1 MSYCSL
7 VYHIVFR
14 PFAGENVITPEHAG
28 DLYRYISGFV
38 QSRGSKVCRI
48 GGMADHI
55 HLLVQ
60 ISPTVSVSG
69 FMRDLKTSAGVW
81 MKDNS
86 QWFPHF
92 RGWGKS
98 YCAITVS
105 ASRMPA
111 VARYIERQKEH
122 HAKTSYADEMREICR
137 AYGIE
142 MNEKYFLKE

>member
-7 VYHIVFR
+7 IYHIVFR
-14 PFAGENVITPEHAG
+14 PFASERVITADHA
-28 DLYRYISGFV
+28 DDFYRYLCGFV

-48 GGMADHI
+48 GGMPDHT

-60 ISPTVSVSG
+60 ISPTVAVSD
-69 FMRDLKTSAGVW
+69 FMRDLKTSASVW
-81 MKDNS
+81 MKDNRE
-86 QWFPHF
+86 WFPHF

-105 ASRMPA
+105 ASRVPS
-111 VARYIERQKEH
+111 VARYIEHQKEH
-122 HAKTSYADEMREICR
+122 HTRKSYADEMREICR

-142 MNEKYFLKE
+142 MDERYFLKE